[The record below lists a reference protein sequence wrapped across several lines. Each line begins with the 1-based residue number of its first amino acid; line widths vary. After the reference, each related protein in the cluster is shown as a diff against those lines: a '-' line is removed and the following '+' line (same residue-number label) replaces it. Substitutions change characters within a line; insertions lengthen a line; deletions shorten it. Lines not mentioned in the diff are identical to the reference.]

1 MYIQVVEQAYY
12 VDLQMISIAENPAVQ
27 WANLCMDL
35 LLVGRCRRFAK
46 FAFADDE
53 SLNFW

>member
-1 MYIQVVEQAYY
+1 MY

-27 WANLCMDL
+27 GANLCMDL
-35 LLVGRCRRFAK
+35 LLVGRCCRRFAK